1 MGTSEWVKRGPGK
14 SNRRLLE
21 GLALA
26 GAALLLIV
34 GVVAFLQSRANEKL
48 AADANVPVSATP
60 APTTPDQV
68 TSRGGSFPPGA
79 RKVAVEFLRTTL
91 ARERLA
97 VAWELASPEV
107 RAGVTRAQWLAG
119 QVTVPPFPVADLEA
133 SGFNVNAS
141 GPNKVVAQVLL
152 VPEPDTG
159 YVVTRYDITLERAN
173 STAPWRVTYCQPYA
187 PPGKYAPAE

>member
-60 APTTPDQV
+60 APTTPDKV

-97 VAWELASPEV
+97 VAWELAAPEI
-107 RAGVTRAQWLAG
+107 RSGVTRAQWLSG
-119 QVTVPPFPVADLEA
+119 QVTVPPFPVADLQA
-133 SGFNVNAS
+133 SGFKVNAS
-141 GPNKVVAQVLL
+141 GPDKVVAQVLL

-173 STAPWRVTYCQPYA
+173 SSAPWRVTYCQPYA